1 MIKAELKNHR
11 QSPRK
16 VRLVADLI
24 RGKKAEDAL
33 TLLTFT
39 VKRASDPVRKL
50 LESAI
55 ANASHNFDIKVSD
68 LFVKEIR
75 VDEGPTLKR
84 FRARAHGRASSIR
97 KRTSRILINLEK
109 KESDSKTKKTTKKVE
124 KIEKLENKETATKK
138 TSAKKTVTKTTKK

>member
-24 RGKKAEDAL
+24 RGKKAEDAV

-39 VKRASDPVRKL
+39 VKKSSDPVRKL

-55 ANASHNFDIKVSD
+55 ANASHNFDIKAGD

-84 FRARAHGRASSIR
+84 FRARAHGSASSIR
-97 KRTSRILINLEK
+97 KRTSRILINLDK
-109 KESDSKTKKTTKKVE
+109 VDSASKTKK
-124 KIEKLENKETATKK
+124 I
-138 TSAKKTVTKTTKK
+138 AKKTKK